1 MVNNLE
7 QLFNELFTLVN
18 PSNIEEKILITIK
31 DNQFSGAII
40 PMNKNYYVIASSQNE
55 FRILI
60 SLISSFVGKTYS
72 NFDGHLISLNQE
84 IPVEKL
90 LLNYNFTLVSKFE
103 INEMFKQTIDLLLI
117 KMIQV
122 CKSSNTSLN
131 LINMSIGKM
140 IDNFKE
146 FIYITK
152 DINNAKNIIRKIKQ
166 EHRLDAMNINFM
178 EIELSYA
185 FQNWDEII
193 NHKLI
198 FQIINARKPLTIRL
212 HIIEAFFYSYIFNSI
227 NVEKDYNN
235 YIKPHILNLLINC
248 PLNVRNEIKYIYL
261 LAYSFD
267 DIEYSNINFIVN
279 YYENNPFLTEN
290 DKSRIKNKLSLGNK
304 TILQDNDNL
313 FLSTKSSIIEAN
325 NVDTLVKI
333 NSAVVK
339 LNKLNEED
347 QKELSPKLL
356 SNEVTDNLN
365 YIPKNWIEWIELL
378 SDERFTNSLLVA
390 EKGLEEWDINILTNN
405 PVNKSNFCEKINL
418 LNTQDSISR
427 FIRALPLFVEA
438 LKRAGHYPNLL
449 YLDIYISILETISKY
464 ELQDQNILILTQDIF
479 ESLLILN
486 LNNNVYD
493 NILQIFEIII
503 QQINGKFYIDYLI
516 DFAEGLLSYNVL
528 NSLSRNKLLELI
540 LMKVY
545 EQKDL
550 LEEFHLD
557 MLIKL
562 SSTIELNFL
571 FENLKDE
578 KIQTEDELQR
588 YIGKTIGI
596 HTLFES
602 AAKNAKKYLED
613 KIENVRVI
621 LNHDKAMTTTLK
633 YVAEVSD
640 YMVIVTQSAKHAA
653 TGEIQK
659 IRRLNNK
666 EVLFPLGKGS
676 SSILSI
682 LLTKE

>member
-40 PMNKNYYVIASSQNE
+40 PMNNSYYVIASSQNE

-131 LINMSIGKM
+131 SISMSIGKM

-152 DINNAKNIIRKIKQ
+152 DINNAKNIIREIKQ
-166 EHRLDAMNINFM
+166 KHRLDAMNINFM

-212 HIIEAFFYSYIFNSI
+212 HIIEAFFYSYVFNSI

-248 PLNVRNEIKYIYL
+248 PLNVRNEIKYMYL

-290 DKSRIKNKLSLGNK
+290 DKSRIKNKLSLENK
-304 TILQDNDNL
+304 IILQDKDNL
-313 FLSTKSSIIEAN
+313 FLSTKASIIEAN
-325 NVDTLVKI
+325 SVDTLLKI

-339 LNKLNEED
+339 LDKLNEED

-356 SNEVTDNLN
+356 SSEVDDNLN
-365 YIPKNWIEWIELL
+365 YIPENWIEWIELL

-418 LNTQDSISR
+418 LNTQDSISK
-427 FIRALPLFVEA
+427 FIKALPLFIKS
-438 LKRAGHYPNLL
+438 LKRRGHYPNLL
-449 YLDIYISILETISKY
+449 YLDMYTSILETISKY
-464 ELQDQNILILTQDIF
+464 EIQDQKTLILTQDIF

-486 LNNNVYD
+486 LNSDVYD
-493 NILQIFEIII
+493 AIVQTIEFIIKR
-503 QQINGKFYIDYLI
+503 INDKFYINCLI
-516 DFAEGLLSYNVL
+516 DFAEIILSYNVP
-528 NSLSRNKLLELI
+528 NSLSRNNLLELI
-540 LMKVY
+540 LMQIY
-545 EQKDL
+545 EQRDS
-550 LEEFHLD
+550 LEQFHLD
-557 MLIKL
+557 LLIKL
-562 SSTIELNFL
+562 ASTIDLTPSFKHL
-571 FENLKDE
+571 IDE
-578 KIQTEDELQR
+578 KIQTEDRLEK

-596 HTLFES
+596 YTLFES
-602 AAKNAKKYLED
+602 AGENVKEYLES
-613 KIENVRVI
+613 KIENVRVL
-621 LNHDKAMTTTLK
+621 LNHDKEISTALK
-633 YVAEVSD
+633 YVTVVSD
-640 YMVIVTQSAKHAA
+640 YIIIVSESSNHFAI
-653 TGEIQK
+653 GEMQK
-659 IRRLNNK
+659 IRRQNDK
-666 EVLFPLGKGS
+666 EFLFPLGKGS
-676 SSILSI
+676 SSIIQSLI
-682 LLTKE
+682 KG

>member
-1 MVNNLE
+1 MNN
-7 QLFNELFTLVN
+7 
-18 PSNIEEKILITIK
+18 S
-31 DNQFSGAII
+31 
-40 PMNKNYYVIASSQNE
+40 YYVIAFSQNE

-90 LLNYNFTLVSKFE
+90 LLNYNFTLVSKFD
-103 INEMFKQTIDLLLI
+103 INEMSKQTIDLLLT

-131 LINMSIGKM
+131 STSMSIGKM

-261 LAYSFD
+261 LAYSLD
-267 DIEYSNINFIVN
+267 DIEYSNINLIVN
-279 YYENNPFLTEN
+279 DYENNPFLTEN
-290 DKSRIKNKLSLGNK
+290 DKFKIQSKLSIENK
-304 TILQDNDNL
+304 TVFKNNDNL
-313 FLSTKSSIIEAN
+313 FLSTKASIIKAN
-325 NVDTLVKI
+325 SVDTLEKI

-339 LNKLNEED
+339 LHKLSEEE
-347 QKELSPKLL
+347 QKELSSKIL
-356 SNEVTDNLN
+356 SSEVEDNIN
-365 YIPKNWIEWIELL
+365 YIPENWIEWIELL
-378 SDERFTNSLLVA
+378 SDKKFTNSLLVA
-390 EKGLEEWDINILTNN
+390 EKGLEEWDIDVLTNN
-405 PVNKSNFCEKINL
+405 SVNISNFCKKIN
-418 LNTQDSISR
+418 SIDEQYFLSR
-427 FIRALPLFVEA
+427 FIFALPLLIES
-438 LKRAGHYPNLL
+438 LNRSNYYPNALCIEL
-449 YLDIYISILETISKY
+449 YVSILEVISIY
-464 ELQDQNILILTQDIF
+464 EIQDQKTFILSQDIF

-486 LNNNVYD
+486 PNSKIYNK
-493 NILQIFEIII
+493 IIETIEIII
-503 QQINGKFYIDYLI
+503 KRINGKHHIDWLI
-516 DFAEGLLSYNVL
+516 DFTEQLVSYND
-528 NSLSRNKLLELI
+528 NSIESRNNLLELI
-540 LMKVY
+540 LMQIY
-545 EQKDL
+545 QQEDL
-550 LEEFHLD
+550 IEKYQLSF
-557 MLIKL
+557 LIKL
-562 SSTIELNFL
+562 SSIIGLSSL
-571 FENLKDE
+571 FEKVLREKADE
-578 KIQTEDELQR
+578 EDDKFEK
-588 YIGKTIGI
+588 YVGKTIGI
-596 HTLFES
+596 YTLSEGVG
-602 AAKNAKKYLED
+602 KNAKEYLED
-613 KIENVRVI
+613 RIENVRVI
-621 LNHDKAMTTTLK
+621 LNHDKVATSCLK
-633 YVAEVSD
+633 QVAEVSD
-640 YMVIVTQSAKHAA
+640 YMVIVTQSSKHAA

-666 EVLFPLGKGS
+666 EILFSSGKGS
-676 SSILSI
+676 SSIIQTLI
-682 LLTKE
+682 KG

>member
-235 YIKPHILNLLINC
+235 YIKPHILNLLKNC
-248 PLNVRNEIKYIYL
+248 PLNVRNEIKYMYL
-261 LAYSFD
+261 LAYSLN
-267 DIEYSNINFIVN
+267 DIEYSNINLIVN
-279 YYENNPFLTEN
+279 DYENNPFLTEN
-290 DKSRIKNKLSLGNK
+290 DKFRIQSKLSIENK
-304 TILQDNDNL
+304 TVLKNNDSL
-313 FLSTKSSIIEAN
+313 FLSTKASIIKAN
-325 NVDTLVKI
+325 SLDTLEKI

-339 LNKLNEED
+339 LHKLSEEE
-347 QKELSPKLL
+347 QKELSSKIL
-356 SNEVTDNLN
+356 SSEVDDNIN
-365 YIPKNWIEWIELL
+365 YIPENWIEWIELL
-378 SDERFTNSLLVA
+378 SDKKFTNSLLVA
-390 EKGLEEWDINILTNN
+390 EKGLEEWDIDILTNN
-405 PVNKSNFCEKINL
+405 PVNKFNFYEKIKL

-427 FIRALPLFVEA
+427 FIKALPLFIEA
-438 LKRAGHYPNLL
+438 LKRTGDYPNLL

-464 ELQDQNILILTQDIF
+464 ELQDQNTLILTQDIF

-545 EQKDL
+545 EQKNL

-571 FENLKDE
+571 FENLIDE
-578 KIQTEDELQR
+578 KIQTEDILQR

-602 AAKNAKKYLED
+602 AGENAKEYLES
-613 KIENVRVI
+613 KIENVRVL
-621 LNHDKAMTTTLK
+621 LNHDKTVTTDLK
-633 YVAEVSD
+633 DVAKISD
-640 YMVIVTQSAKHAA
+640 YMVVVTKSVKYDVIR
-653 TGEIQK
+653 EIQK
-659 IRRLNNK
+659 IRKQNNK
-666 EVLFPLGKGS
+666 EVIFLLEKGS
-676 SSILSI
+676 YRIVQCLRSY
-682 LLTKE
+682 

>member
-40 PMNKNYYVIASSQNE
+40 PMNNSYYVIASSQNE

-313 FLSTKSSIIEAN
+313 FLSTKASIIEAN
-325 NVDTLVKI
+325 SVDTLVKI

-427 FIRALPLFVEA
+427 FIRALPLFIEA
-438 LKRAGHYPNLL
+438 LKRAGDYPNLL

-545 EQKDL
+545 EQKDM

-571 FENLKDE
+571 FENLIDE

-602 AAKNAKKYLED
+602 AAKNAKEYLED

-621 LNHDKAMTTTLK
+621 LNHDKAVTTTLK

-659 IRRLNNK
+659 IRRLNNQ